1 MRRTTPEDERKSE
14 SKHAGL
20 EIPDG
25 SEEKASAEH
34 CFSKTVSGS
43 FRHNKLNNRLI
54 HLSSALS
61 LV

>member
-1 MRRTTPEDERKSE
+1 MKSAELLAPGAHVRPTTPEDERKSE

-34 CFSKTVSGS
+34 CFSKTVAGS
-43 FRHNKLNNRLI
+43 L
-54 HLSSALS
+54 
-61 LV
+61 